1 MNTDSKN
8 VLYTIG
14 HSNHDQ
20 DRFIALLRQH
30 GIEVLADVRSAPWSK
45 YTPHFNRAV
54 LEAALPPE
62 GIRYL
67 FLGDSLGGRPNGNDL
82 YDEAGHVLYNR
93 VALTELFRGG
103 IDRLKK
109 GIQTLRV
116 AIMCSE
122 EDPTVCHRFLLV
134 TRVMADE
141 GIEVRHIRGDGSV
154 ESETAVRSI
163 SGDRRNQGV
172 LFQEMEHDTWKSLR
186 SVLPKAQ
193 QPDFSGD

>member
-1 MNTDSKN
+1 MNSDSRN

-14 HSNHDQ
+14 HSNYDQ
-20 DRFIALLRQH
+20 ERFVALLQQH

-45 YTPHFNRAV
+45 YTPHFNRAA
-54 LEAALPPE
+54 LEADLPAA

-67 FLGDSLGGRPNGNDL
+67 FLGDSLGGRPEAGDL
-82 YDEAGHVLYNR
+82 YDEAGHVLYSR
-93 VALTELFRGG
+93 VAETGFFRGG
-103 IDRLKK
+103 VERLKK
-109 GIQTLRV
+109 GIQSFRV

-141 GIEVRHIRGDGSV
+141 GVEVRHIRGDGSL
-154 ESETAVRSI
+154 ESEATVRAI
-163 SGDRRNQGV
+163 SGDGRDQGV
-172 LFQEMEHDTWKSLR
+172 LFQEMEHDTWRSLR

-193 QPDFSGD
+193 QPDFSDE

>member
-20 DRFIALLRQH
+20 DRFMALLQQH

-45 YTPHFNRAV
+45 YTPHFNRAE
-54 LEAALPPE
+54 LEAALPAA

-67 FLGDSLGGRPNGNDL
+67 FLGESLGGRPEGNDL

-93 VALTELFRGG
+93 VALTDFFRGG
-103 IDRLKK
+103 VDRLKK
-109 GIQTLRV
+109 GIQSFRV

-134 TRVMADE
+134 TRVIADE

-154 ESETAVRSI
+154 ESEAAVRAI
-163 SGDRRNQGV
+163 SGDGRDQGV

-193 QPDFSGD
+193 QPDFSGE